1 MNKAYL
7 NKVEKKVKELL
18 NAKPKKKKKVK
29 GFLEQKQQEEP
40 KKITTTIDIVAQY
53 VADIRKKRMELT
65 NGT

>member
-29 GFLEQKQQEEP
+29 GFLEQKNEEP
-40 KKITTTIDIVAQY
+40 KKVTATIDIVAQY
-53 VADIRKKRMELT
+53 VADIRKKRMELNNDT
-65 NGT
+65 